1 MDDSRHST
9 HKLMGGFAVQT
20 DMASSPGEHGEAEK
34 DAEVPSGVLDGLD
47 DLEEGRTLSDEE
59 FEDVLKF

>member
-1 MDDSRHST
+1 
-9 HKLMGGFAVQT
+9 
-20 DMASSPGEHGEAEK
+20 MASSESGHGDSEE

>member
-1 MDDSRHST
+1 MSTPKTDHSD
-9 HKLMGGFAVQT
+9 H
-20 DMASSPGEHGEAEK
+20 EE
-34 DAEVPSGVLDGLD
+34 DADVPSGVLDGLD